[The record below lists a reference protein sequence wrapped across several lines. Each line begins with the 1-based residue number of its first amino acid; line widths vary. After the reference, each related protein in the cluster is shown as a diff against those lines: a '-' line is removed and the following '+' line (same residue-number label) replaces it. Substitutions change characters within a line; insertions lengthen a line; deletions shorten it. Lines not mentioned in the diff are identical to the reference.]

1 MPVTP
6 AKPRRGAQDP
16 LESGVLELS
25 WEVFGEL
32 CRALAVKVAQSG
44 YQPDLVI
51 GIAKAGVIPG
61 AVIASMLKCDFHSMK
76 ISRDVG
82 VERVRA
88 RPKLLTA
95 APRDAAGKKVLIVD
109 ELTTSGDTLRIAL
122 NALRSV
128 APAEMKTAVSF
139 AKGKYLPD
147 YFSLQT
153 EGTIIF
159 PWDRQVV
166 DEKGDL
172 LVNPSYADLI

>member
-6 AKPRRGAQDP
+6 TKTRRAAPDP
-16 LESGVLELS
+16 LESGVLELT

-61 AVIASMLKCDFHSMK
+61 AVIASILKCDFHSMK
-76 ISRDVG
+76 ISRVIG

-88 RPKLLTA
+88 RPKLLSS
-95 APRDAAGKKVLIVD
+95 APREAAGKKVLIVD
-109 ELTTSGDTLRIAL
+109 EIATSGDTLRIAL

-147 YFSLQT
+147 YFALQT

-166 DEKGDL
+166 DQSGEL
-172 LVNPSYADLI
+172 LVNPMYADLL